1 MDIDARLVADR
12 IEEFIRRQMDEM
24 QRDGAVLGM
33 SGGIDC
39 AVVASLLA
47 RALGPDRVLAL
58 ILPERDSSPR
68 SRTDALREIAR
79 LGLAHREVDLTPILK
94 PVGVYGALPLG
105 VLGARRIKES
115 AVRWQ
120 HRRQTAAIGET
131 PFRQGL
137 LGTRGLGKGK
147 RVVDAGLAYARAK
160 HRARL
165 LVLYYFAELENRLVV
180 GTTNRSEAM
189 TGFVVKWGDNV
200 ADIEPIL
207 PLYKTQVR
215 RLAAFL
221 DVPEAIIRK
230 APTPDLLPGIDDE
243 MALGVD
249 YETLDRILEGLD
261 GGGDVAQVASAC
273 AAPEAQVRDVQEM
286 VRRSRH
292 LRELP
297 PYPDLGVAA
306 SGGGGRGSANR

>member
-1 MDIDARLVADR
+1 MDIDARLLADR
-12 IEEFIRRQMDEM
+12 IQEFIRRQMDTL

-39 AVVASLLA
+39 AVVAALLV
-47 RALGPDRVLAL
+47 RAIGPDSVLAL
-58 ILPERDSSPR
+58 ILPERDSDPR
-68 SRTDALREIAR
+68 SRTDALREIER
-79 LGLAHREVDLTPILK
+79 LGVAYREVDLTSILK

-105 VLGARRIKES
+105 VLGARRLKES
-115 AVRWQ
+115 AVRWR
-120 HRRQTAAIGET
+120 HRGQTAAAGET

-147 RVVDAGLAYARAK
+147 GVVDAGLAYARAK

-165 LVLYYFAELENRLVV
+165 LVLYYFAELENRLVA

-215 RLAAFL
+215 QLAAYL
-221 DVPEAIIRK
+221 GVPADIIHK

-261 GGGDVAQVASAC
+261 GGGDAAQVASAC
-273 AAPEAQVRDVQEM
+273 AVPQAQVEDVQEM